1 MNAEAI
7 YVESL
12 TKREYLASVIY
23 EWLEEHE
30 VEAAPYS
37 AARIADGFLTDP
49 PEMVDEAWTNWIE
62 HCPRCGGEG
71 EIQIGVGEM
80 GEPIYALCPLCQ
92 PLYHPTVDDDD
103 NGVPF

>member
-12 TKREYLASVIY
+12 TKREYLAVAIY
-23 EWLEEHE
+23 ERLVDDGENGDR
-30 VEAAPYS
+30 AA
-37 AARIADGFLTDP
+37 AIADGVLTDP
-49 PEMVDEAWTNWIE
+49 PKRVDKAWTNWIE
-62 HCPRCGGEG
+62 RCPRCFGEG
-71 EIQIGVGEM
+71 EIQRGVGEM